1 MLDVIYHPINVL
13 LFLSLYLLFF
23 LSLSVFRLKCGS
35 KIGGK
40 QKFKMLKKKI
50 KKIYNFITNRTKHK
64 RMQQEDGDSKSGDKS
79 NGSPRHEDEESECEI
94 DVDEYPSDDDECGD
108 NGA

>member
-1 MLDVIYHPINVL
+1 MSS
-13 LFLSLYLLFF
+13 FLS
-23 LSLSVFRLKCGS
+23 SRRLKFGS
-35 KIGGK
+35 KIEGK
-40 QKFKMLKKKI
+40 QKLKLFHKT
-50 KKIYNFITNRTKHK
+50 IYNNNNFSNRTKHK